1 MVYYLRKYLLTLC
14 LGDCVTNFVAEQLS
28 LYKHSFPRVCVHAE
42 VNICVKYL
50 MKVCSLRSPGIFSSV
65 EFTAAC
71 GVSSDRDDV
80 IYMLVPPCSL
90 HYEHLLQKPAALLA
104 QQII

>member
-28 LYKHSFPRVCVHAE
+28 LYKHSFPWICVHAE

-65 EFTAAC
+65 EFR
-71 GVSSDRDDV
+71 SSV
-80 IYMLVPPCSL
+80 WC
-90 HYEHLLQKPAALLA
+90 EQ
-104 QQII
+104 